1 MQHNP
6 IAIAD
11 EIPIAVSA
19 RHCHLSEEDFHYLF
33 GTQAVL
39 TKWKDLSQPGQ
50 FAAEQVITIQ
60 GPRDCIDKVRIL
72 GPFREQTQVEV
83 SQTDAVKLGVTP
95 PIRMSG
101 DVQDSAPITLIGPK
115 GTMQKQQG
123 LIIAQAH
130 IHMSEMD
137 AQALCVKDQE
147 IVKIE
152 IINDVRQLQIMN
164 VVVRVSPNFVL
175 EMHVDTDEANAAS
188 IVSNQYGKLIKM
200 E

>member
-11 EIPIAVSA
+11 KIPIAVSA
-19 RHCHLSEEDFHYLF
+19 RHCHVSEEDFHYLF
-33 GTQAVL
+33 GTQAVC

-60 GPRDCIDKVRIL
+60 GPRGCIDKVRIL

-101 DVQDSAPITLIGPK
+101 DVQNSAPITLIGPE
-115 GTMQKQQG
+115 GTIQKQQG

-137 AQALCVKDQE
+137 AQALCVQDQE
-147 IVKIE
+147 IVKVE

-164 VVVRVSPNFVL
+164 VVVRVSPDFVL

-188 IVSNQYGKLIKM
+188 VVPNQYGRLIKM

>member
-1 MQHNP
+1 MQHNST
-6 IAIAD
+6 AIAD
-11 EIPIAVSA
+11 KIPIAVSA

-39 TKWKDLSQPGQ
+39 TKWKDLSQPDQ

-60 GPRDCIDKVRIL
+60 GPRAYIDKVRIL

-130 IHMSEMD
+130 IHMSEVD

-164 VVVRVSPNFVL
+164 VVVRVSQNFVL